1 MSQENVEIVRRLHP
15 GSDTDL
21 VALSRDSAAW
31 RAVAESVS
39 GLFEPDF
46 ELEFFG
52 GLPGL
57 SATYRGVSGLRD
69 AWLDWLAPWETYHDE
84 LQEALDLGDRVLL
97 LGRHRGTRETTSP
110 EVSAAFAALYTLR
123 NGKVCRVQYFAD
135 QAEALKAVGL
145 EE

>member
-1 MSQENVEIVRRLHP
+1 MSQENVEIVKKLHP
-15 GSDTDL
+15 GADTDL

-31 RAVAESVS
+31 TAVAESVS

-46 ELEFFG
+46 ELEVV
-52 GLPGL
+52 GLTGL
-57 SATYRGVSGLRD
+57 NTIHTGVSGFRD

-84 LQEALDLGDRVLL
+84 LQEALDLGDSVLL
-97 LGRHRGTRETTSP
+97 LGRHRGTREKTSP

-123 NGKVCRVQYFAD
+123 NGRVFRVQYYAD

-145 EE
+145 AE